1 LRKALFI
8 SFTVHVLLFVLLWR
22 VGWKRVSEI
31 YVPQV
36 YQVQLIAMPQVVVP
50 PEEETPTVEVE
61 TIPPPPDEKKKLKP
75 KLQQAKVQPDSAQSP
90 TGESLSGLR
99 TDELFEFPYYL
110 RLMIGKISR
119 NWRNPYSGRGDKVL
133 ATVYFQVLRDGTIIS
148 PRVEK
153 SSGAPTFDR
162 AALRAVI
169 ISNPLPQL
177 PPDYQEQ
184 QLTVYIDFEYSR

>member
-1 LRKALFI
+1 MRKALFI
-8 SFTVHVLLFVLLWR
+8 SFAVHVFLFLLLWR

-36 YQVQLIAMPQVVVP
+36 YQVQLIAMPQVVAP

-75 KLQQAKVQPDSAQSP
+75 KLQQAKVQPESAQSP
-90 TGESLSGLR
+90 AGESLSSLR

-119 NWRNPYSGRGDKVL
+119 NWRNPYSGRGEKVL
-133 ATVYFQVLRDGTIIS
+133 ATVYLQVLRDGTIIS

-153 SSGAPTFDR
+153 SSGVPTFDR

-184 QLTVYIDFEYSR
+184 QLTVYIDFEYIR

>member
-1 LRKALFI
+1 MRKALFI
-8 SFTVHVLLFVLLWR
+8 SFTVHVFLFLLLWR

-36 YQVQLIAMPQVVVP
+36 YQVQLIAMPQVAAP

-75 KLQQAKVQPDSAQSP
+75 KLQQAKVQPESAQSP
-90 TGESLSGLR
+90 AGESLSSVR

-119 NWRNPYSGRGDKVL
+119 NWRNPYSGRGEKVL
-133 ATVYFQVLRDGTIIS
+133 ATVYLQVLRDGTIIS

-153 SSGAPTFDR
+153 SSGVPTFDR

-184 QLTVYIDFEYSR
+184 QLTVYIDFEYIR

>member
-1 LRKALFI
+1 MRKALFI
-8 SFTVHVLLFVLLWR
+8 SFAVHVFLFLLLWR

-36 YQVQLIAMPQVVVP
+36 YQVQLIAMPQVVAP

-75 KLQQAKVQPDSAQSP
+75 KLQQAKVQPESAQSP
-90 TGESLSGLR
+90 AGESLSSVR

-119 NWRNPYSGRGDKVL
+119 NWRNPYSGRGEKVL
-133 ATVYFQVLRDGTIIS
+133 ATVYLQVLRDGTIIS

-153 SSGAPTFDR
+153 SSGVPTFDR

-184 QLTVYIDFEYSR
+184 QLTVYIDFEYIR

>member
-1 LRKALFI
+1 MRKALFI

-90 TGESLSGLR
+90 AGESLSSVR

>member
-1 LRKALFI
+1 MRKALFI

>member
-1 LRKALFI
+1 MRKALFI
-8 SFTVHVLLFVLLWR
+8 SFTVHVFLFLLLWR

-36 YQVQLIAMPQVVVP
+36 YQVQLIAMPQVVAP

-75 KLQQAKVQPDSAQSP
+75 KLQQAKVQPESAQSP
-90 TGESLSGLR
+90 AGESLSSVR

-119 NWRNPYSGRGDKVL
+119 NWRNPYSGRGEKVL
-133 ATVYFQVLRDGTIIS
+133 ATVYLQVLRDGTIIS

-153 SSGAPTFDR
+153 SSGVPTFDR

-177 PPDYQEQ
+177 PPDFQEQ
-184 QLTVYIDFEYSR
+184 QLTVYIDFEYIR

>member
-1 LRKALFI
+1 MRKALFI
-8 SFTVHVLLFVLLWR
+8 SFAVHILLFVLLWR

-36 YQVQLIAMPQVVVP
+36 YQVQLIAMPQVVAP

-75 KLQQAKVQPDSAQSP
+75 KLQQAKVQPESAQSP
-90 TGESLSGLR
+90 AGESLSSVR

-119 NWRNPYSGRGDKVL
+119 NWRNPYSGRGEKVL
-133 ATVYFQVLRDGTIIS
+133 ATVYLQVLRDGTIIS

-153 SSGAPTFDR
+153 SSGVPTFDR

-184 QLTVYIDFEYSR
+184 QLTVYIDFEYIR

>member
-1 LRKALFI
+1 MRKALFI
-8 SFTVHVLLFVLLWR
+8 SFTVHVFLFLLLWR

-36 YQVQLIAMPQVVVP
+36 YQVQLIAMPQVAAP

-75 KLQQAKVQPDSAQSP
+75 KLQQAKVQPESAQSP
-90 TGESLSGLR
+90 AGESLSSVR

-119 NWRNPYSGRGDKVL
+119 NWRNPYSGRGEKVL
-133 ATVYFQVLRDGTIIS
+133 ATVYLQVLRDGTIIS

-153 SSGAPTFDR
+153 SSGVPTFDR

-177 PPDYQEQ
+177 PPDFQEQ
-184 QLTVYIDFEYSR
+184 QLTVYIDFEYIR

>member
-1 LRKALFI
+1 MRKALFI
-8 SFTVHVLLFVLLWR
+8 SFTVHVFLFLLLWR

-36 YQVQLIAMPQVVVP
+36 YQVQLIAMPQVVAP

-75 KLQQAKVQPDSAQSP
+75 KLQQAKVQPESAQSP
-90 TGESLSGLR
+90 AGESLSSVR

-119 NWRNPYSGRGDKVL
+119 NWRNPYSGRGEKVL
-133 ATVYFQVLRDGTIIS
+133 ATVYLQVLRDGTIIS

-153 SSGAPTFDR
+153 SSGVPTFDR

-184 QLTVYIDFEYSR
+184 QLTVYIDFEYIR

>member
-1 LRKALFI
+1 MRKALFI
-8 SFTVHVLLFVLLWR
+8 SFTVHVFLFLLLWR

-36 YQVQLIAMPQVVVP
+36 YQVQLIAMPQVVAP

-75 KLQQAKVQPDSAQSP
+75 KPQQAKVQPESAQSP
-90 TGESLSGLR
+90 AGESLSSVR

-119 NWRNPYSGRGDKVL
+119 NWRNPYSGRGEKVL
-133 ATVYFQVLRDGTIIS
+133 ATVYLQVLRDGTIIS

-153 SSGAPTFDR
+153 SSGVPTFDR

-184 QLTVYIDFEYSR
+184 QLTVYIDFEYIR

>member
-1 LRKALFI
+1 MRKALFI
-8 SFTVHVLLFVLLWR
+8 SFTVHVFLFLLLWR

-36 YQVQLIAMPQVVVP
+36 YQVQLIAMPQVVTP

-75 KLQQAKVQPDSAQSP
+75 KLKQAKVQPDSDQSP
-90 TGESLSGLR
+90 AGETLSGVR
-99 TDELFEFPYYL
+99 TDEPFEFPYYL

-119 NWRNPYSGRGDKVL
+119 NWRNPYSGRGEKVL
-133 ATVYFQVLRDGTIIS
+133 ATVYFQVLRDGTIIA

-169 ISNPLPQL
+169 VSNPLPQL
-177 PPDYQEQ
+177 PPDFQEN

>member
-1 LRKALFI
+1 
-8 SFTVHVLLFVLLWR
+8 VHVFLFLLLWR

-36 YQVQLIAMPQVVVP
+36 YQVQLIAMPQVVAP

-75 KLQQAKVQPDSAQSP
+75 KLQQAKVQPESAQSP
-90 TGESLSGLR
+90 AGESLSSVR

-119 NWRNPYSGRGDKVL
+119 NWRNPYSGRGEKVL
-133 ATVYFQVLRDGTIIS
+133 ATVYLQVLRDGTIIS

-153 SSGAPTFDR
+153 SSGVPTFDR

-177 PPDYQEQ
+177 PPDFQEQ
-184 QLTVYIDFEYSR
+184 QLTVYIDFEYIR